1 MISTIVEAGR
11 LLWRLVAFVAT
22 VAGMF
27 ALPAANY
34 FAWKSDLKPN
44 LKLIYVSVTSLLL
57 IGIMMIVEYRKDA
70 VVDNLYRRFDPDLT
84 FYDKDIFKPSKLSY
98 EQATNQ
104 EMGLDTCIDPE
115 GNLIDL
121 KKRFRLDQ
129 SWVLVEIPDEYMR
142 RDSVTSV
149 MKRGGIKSNTLS
161 HSSKAFREQRANQI
175 RLEDF
180 RFLDIYLKKERIKYA
195 GVKSDGIL
203 FFDLDG
209 VTEDSFDRYV
219 RTVEEYQKGSL
230 FSLNVLFTTSDNF
243 LTNKLKS
250 TLR

>member
-1 MISTIVEAGR
+1 VETAR
-11 LLWRLVAFVAT
+11 LLWRGVAFLAT
-22 VAGMF
+22 LAAVL

-34 FAWKSDLKPN
+34 FVWKSELKPN
-44 LKLIYVSVTSLLL
+44 LKLVYVSVTSLLL
-57 IGIMMIVEYRKDA
+57 IGIMMIVEYKKDA
-70 VVDNLYRRFDPDLT
+70 VVDDLYRRFDPDLT
-84 FYDKDIFKPSKLSY
+84 FYDKDIFKPSKLTF
-98 EQATNQ
+98 EQTANH

-115 GNLIDL
+115 GNLVDL

-149 MKRGGIKSNTLS
+149 MKKGGIKSNSLAQ
-161 HSSKAFREQRANQI
+161 SSKSYREQRANQI
-175 RLEDF
+175 KLEDF

-195 GVKSDGIL
+195 GVRADGIL

-209 VTEDSFDRYV
+209 VTEDSFERYV

-230 FSLNVLFTTSDNF
+230 FNLNVLFTTADNF

-250 TLR
+250 TRR

>member
-1 MISTIVEAGR
+1 MISGVVETAK
-11 LLWRLVAFVAT
+11 LLWRGLVFLGT
-22 VAGMF
+22 LAGMF

-34 FAWKSDLKPN
+34 FVWKSELKPN
-44 LKLIYVSVTSLLL
+44 LKLVYVSITSLLL
-57 IGIMMIVEYRKDA
+57 VGIMMIVEFRKDA

-84 FYDKDIFKPSKLSY
+84 FYDKDIFQPSKLSY
-98 EQATNQ
+98 EQSVTH

-121 KKRFRLDQ
+121 KKRFQLDQ
-129 SWVLVEIPDEYMR
+129 SWVLVEIPEEYMR
-142 RDSVTSV
+142 RDSVSSV
-149 MKRGGIKSNTLS
+149 MKRGGLKANSLA
-161 HSSKAFREQRANQI
+161 HSSKSYREQRANQI

-180 RFLDIYLKKERIKYA
+180 RFLDIYLKKERVKYA
-195 GVKSDGIL
+195 GVKAGGIL

-209 VTEDSFDRYV
+209 VTEDSFERYV

-230 FSLNVLFTTSDNF
+230 SSLNVLFTTSDNF

-250 TLR
+250 TRA